1 MPTNPVEENVV
12 TRFIL
17 GFTVILAMMGG
28 GGAVG
33 GFLDTT
39 AAPYG
44 GVLGTALGAL
54 LVFVGFTVLYR
65 RYDNSYNEQVKPD
78 EQSLSEQV

>member
-1 MPTNPVEENVV
+1 MANSPVEENIV
-12 TRFIL
+12 TQFIL

-33 GFLDTT
+33 GFLDMTSV
-39 AAPYG
+39 PYG

-54 LVFVGFTVLYR
+54 LVFVGFSILYR
-65 RYDNSYNEQVKPD
+65 RYVASYDEQVKPD
-78 EQSLSEQV
+78 ENPLSEQV